1 MRLREA
7 YEAAYHLAHVVK
19 DYPNVRKDGFGM
31 SHLARIEKL
40 LGDTTDVVTEA
51 VASERKQLLDQTKP
65 EPPPKTQDVV
75 VAFDGAGA
83 PLVVRAM
90 EQTIPPS
97 LLERIASRT
106 DCD

>member
-1 MRLREA
+1 MRIREA
-7 YEAAYHLAHVVK
+7 YEAVYHLAHVVK
-19 DYPNVRKDGFGM
+19 DYPNVRKDGFGL
-31 SHLARIEKL
+31 SHLARVEKL
-40 LGDTTDVVTEA
+40 LADTTEVVTELG
-51 VASERKQLLDQTKP
+51 VSERKLLLDQTKP
-65 EPPPKTQDVV
+65 EPQQETPNVV